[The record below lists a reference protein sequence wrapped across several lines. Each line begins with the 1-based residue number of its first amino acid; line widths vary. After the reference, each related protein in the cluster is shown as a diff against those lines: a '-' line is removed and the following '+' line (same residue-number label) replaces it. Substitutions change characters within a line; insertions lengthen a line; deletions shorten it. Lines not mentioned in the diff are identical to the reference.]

1 MEKKRNSLK
10 ILLLLVIVIAA
21 AVVLYNFLGSRTEHS
36 SIGESSS
43 PAVDFTVTDQQG
55 NSVSL
60 SDMKG
65 RPVIINFWASWCS
78 PCRSEMP
85 HFDKMYKEYGNE
97 IQFMMVN
104 LTGDSETVD
113 TASSYIESEGYSF
126 PVYYDTDGEGASA
139 YSVYSIPATYLP
151 HGTSQNRAA
160 SLQAVDFP
168 PPEGPMRAVTSP
180 CLAVKLTSSSTPS
193 PSR

>member
-139 YSVYSIPATYLP
+139 YSVYSIPATYFIDAK
-151 HGTSQNRAA
+151 GNIVSQAQGA
-160 SLQAVDFP
+160 LDESTLQKAIDQ
-168 PPEGPMRAVTSP
+168 
-180 CLAVKLTSSSTPS
+180 LLQ
-193 PSR
+193 

>member
-97 IQFMMVN
+97 LQFMMVN

-126 PVYYDTDGEGASA
+126 PV
-139 YSVYSIPATYLP
+139 
-151 HGTSQNRAA
+151 
-160 SLQAVDFP
+160 
-168 PPEGPMRAVTSP
+168 
-180 CLAVKLTSSSTPS
+180 
-193 PSR
+193 